1 MEHSIFGKEM
11 DASCP
16 EHAAAEGSE
25 SPAGR
30 PLTLPVWAVYTRTL
44 VSPFSFCVSILM
56 LALHHL
62 NRDDLTVDL
71 KSISC
76 LFEKGLLGKFFCNR
90 TF

>member
-1 MEHSIFGKEM
+1 MEWKCLSPSTAIWILAALHATHSFP
-11 DASCP
+11 DLLSFTVY
-16 EHAAAEGSE
+16 
-25 SPAGR
+25 
-30 PLTLPVWAVYTRTL
+30 PLVF
-44 VSPFSFCVSILM
+44 PFSFCVSILM